1 MFGLFYV
8 LYWKLNLKVSCS
20 NYGLSLILNSLNKYR
35 AGWII
40 DITGFEFLGL
50 PRRGSW
56 RSLYSR
62 FKFELIILN
71 QRHDGKHKIPSFSL
85 PLDIYFFRKILKQFR
100 NLSFHKTF
108 WRIFT
113 SHYFTSFG
121 YCKAC
126 ILPPKVINK

>member
-20 NYGLSLILNSLNKYR
+20 NYGSSLILNSLNKYR

-50 PRRGSW
+50 PQRGSW

-85 PLDIYFFRKILKQFR
+85 PLDIYFFQKKFKTISQSEFSQNILRDFYESLLYEFWLLQGMYFATKG
-100 NLSFHKTF
+100 HK
-108 WRIFT
+108 
-113 SHYFTSFG
+113 
-121 YCKAC
+121 
-126 ILPPKVINK
+126 